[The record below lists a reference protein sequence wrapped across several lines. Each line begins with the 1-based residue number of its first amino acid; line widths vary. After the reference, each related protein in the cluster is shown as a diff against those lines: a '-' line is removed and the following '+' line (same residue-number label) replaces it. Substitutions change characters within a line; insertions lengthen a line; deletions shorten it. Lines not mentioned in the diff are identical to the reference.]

1 MRLPEALKKVELYAS
16 PMEQMLYAML
26 YTGTD
31 LLFGMRNYIIMPDAE
46 HYYGVDIP
54 YPCSR
59 GITDNLFDHMV
70 MFHIDCLDSRLRN
83 SLRYRVMSLDSLRT
97 INNLFSKPSE
107 LRRAWNDT

>member
-1 MRLPEALKKVELYAS
+1 MRLAEALKKVELYAS

-31 LLFGMRNYIIMPDAE
+31 LFGMRNYIIMPDAE

-54 YPCSR
+54 YPCSH
-59 GITDNLFDHMV
+59 GVIDCLFDHMV
-70 MFHIDCLDSRLRN
+70 RFRINCLDSRFRN